1 MNMRKKILIPLIWII
16 LYPLSINAQNDHRPI
31 NCGTS
36 VEDLHVL
43 FDNMM
48 ALRTQHNSILETRGA
63 VSYVPVCFHL
73 VARADGT
80 GRVNEAKL
88 LDMIDQWN
96 KTYSA
101 NGLELQFYIKYLNNI
116 QNAALFSTPS
126 SFEGGE
132 IAKAAKKSDALNIFI
147 CGSVGDGS
155 TPNSTTLAYY
165 QNRFFT
171 TDAPFSIDWIVI
183 RSDEVSRESSSTIE
197 HEVGHFFSLPHTFN
211 GFECSPFTPT
221 SAKPCAPKSVDCNW
235 RLFAVE
241 NAVRTGNDANCSTA
255 GDGFCDTPPD
265 YNFGFTNGTDW
276 NNPNN
281 PCAYN
286 GIAKDPTC
294 IALNPDETNLMG
306 YYTKCSSKFSTGQ
319 VSAMKSD
326 YLNSS
331 FRKYLRDGNTAQL
344 TAAVGLASL
353 TTPFNNATTQAF
365 NNITFDWSDLT
376 GAYGYVFEIS
386 PFLSFISETRRF
398 VVYSSNITL
407 DSKNTGTGF
416 LVSGKKY
423 FWRVRAFG
431 RYVTGTSF
439 TTANQ
444 FTTGRVN
451 SVNEIFGIENF
462 IVSPNPVHVS
472 ESIEIR
478 FNSEKPFNAQL
489 KWTDMAGQTVKMD
502 KIAFNL
508 GLNAQLLNISTLQ
521 QGMYILSIQSED
533 GVLNKK
539 VFIEK

>member
-1 MNMRKKILIPLIWII
+1 MRKTILILLLWLFI
-16 LYPLSINAQNDHRPI
+16 YPLSIIAQNDTRPL

-48 ALRTQHNSILETRGA
+48 SLRTRYDNILETRGA
-63 VSYVPVCFHL
+63 ISYIPVCFHL
-73 VARADGT
+73 VARADGS
-80 GRVNEAKL
+80 GRVNEARL
-88 LDMIDQWN
+88 LDMLDKWN
-96 KTYSA
+96 KTYS
-101 NGLELQFYIKYLNNI
+101 NSGLELQFYIKYLNNI
-116 QNAALFSTPS
+116 QNSVLYSTPS

-147 CGSVGDGS
+147 CNSVGDGGN
-155 TPNSTTLAYY
+155 PNSTTLGYY

-183 RSDEVSRESSSTIE
+183 RSDEVSRETSSTIE

-211 GFECSPFTPT
+211 GFECTPFKPT
-221 SAKPCAPKSVDCNW
+221 SSNPCAPKTVECNGSI
-235 RLFAVE
+235 FTVE
-241 NAVRTGNDANCSTA
+241 NAARTGADANCSTA

-281 PCAYN
+281 SCAYN

-294 IALNPDETNLMG
+294 IAVNPDETNLMG
-306 YYTKCSSKFSTGQ
+306 YYTKCSSKFSAGQ
-319 VSAMKSD
+319 VSAMRSD
-326 YLNSS
+326 YLNSTY
-331 FRKYLRDGNTAQL
+331 RKYLRDGNTPQS
-344 TAAVGLASL
+344 TAAVGLANL

-365 NNITFDWSDLT
+365 NNIAFDWSDVA

-407 DSKNTGTGF
+407 NSKNTGTGF

-431 RYVTGTSF
+431 RLVTGTSF
-439 TTANQ
+439 TAANQ

-451 SVNEIFGIENF
+451 SINEISGIENF
-462 IVSPNPVHVS
+462 TVSPNPAHVS
-472 ESIEIR
+472 ESIEVR
-478 FNSEKPFNAQL
+478 FNSEKPFDAFV
-489 KWTDMAGQTVKMD
+489 KWTNMAGQTIKTD
-502 KIAFNL
+502 KITFNL

-521 QGMYILSIQSED
+521 QGMYILSIQSEE